1 MVEGK
6 EMLDEE
12 MDLESG
18 EESFEDLLNEYEQ
31 GGLELKRNDVVSGT
45 VVQVNPDSV
54 VIDVGYK
61 SEGVIPLR
69 EFANEKGEI
78 NVKVGDVYDVLFGGG
93 ESDSGMI
100 NLSKEKADRQKIW
113 NGLEEGAEVEGRIV
127 TRIKGGLSVDIG
139 VNAFLPGSQVDLRP
153 VRNLDKVIG
162 ETFRFKI
169 IKLNKRRGN
178 IVLSRRV
185 LLEKERE
192 SLRSGTLENLLED
205 QVVEGVVKNLT
216 DYGAF
221 IDLGGIDGLL
231 HITDMSWGRVKHPSD
246 ILAVGDK
253 INVKILK
260 FDREKER
267 VSLGLK
273 QIAPDPWLDVQSK
286 YPVETK
292 VTGKVVSLTDYGAF
306 IELEEGVEGLIHVSE
321 MSWTKRIKHPN
332 KILNI
337 GDDVESVVLALDTD
351 NRRISLGL
359 KQVEPNPWE
368 VIGEKFPIGTIIEGQ
383 VKNIT
388 DFGVFVGVDEGIDGL
403 VHISDLSWTK
413 RIKHPSEAFKKGDVV
428 KAVVLNIDRENERF
442 SLGLKQLSD
451 DPWESVPK
459 RYAPGTIIEGQVK
472 NITDFGVFVGVDEGI
487 DGLVHISDLSWTKR
501 IKHPSEAFKKG
512 DVVKAVV
519 LNIDRENERFSLG
532 LKQLSDDPW
541 ESVPKR
547 YAPGTIIKGA
557 VTSVTDFGVFVEL
570 EEGIEGLIHVSELS
584 KEKIDEAKDFA
595 KPGDILEAA
604 VLQVDTVE
612 RKIALSIKNIDAQK
626 EKAQVSEF
634 LGAQKSATSNLGDLL
649 QGVKGRNEN

>member
-1 MVEGK
+1 MVEEK

-12 MDLESG
+12 MDVESE
-18 EESFEDLLNEYEQ
+18 EESFEALLNEYEQ
-31 GGLELKRNDVVSGT
+31 GGLELKRNDVVEGT

-54 VIDVGYK
+54 VVDVGYK

-69 EFANEKGEI
+69 EFADENGEI
-78 NVKVGDVYDVLFGGG
+78 NVNVGDVYDVLFGGG

-113 NGLEEGAEVEGRIV
+113 NSLEEDAVVEGRIV
-127 TRIKGGLSVDIG
+127 NRIKGGLSVDIG

-162 ETFRFKI
+162 ETFEFKI

-192 SLRSGTLENLLED
+192 SLRSGTLETLAED
-205 QVVEGVVKNLT
+205 QIVEGIVKNLT

-246 ILAVGDK
+246 IISVGDK
-253 INVKILK
+253 INVKVLK

-273 QIAPDPWLDVQSK
+273 QTANDPWLDVQSK

-337 GDDVESVVLALDTD
+337 GDDVESVVLALDTE

-388 DFGVFVGVDEGIDGL
+388 DFGIFVGVDEGIDGL

-442 SLGLKQLSD
+442 SLGLKQLNS
-451 DPWESVPK
+451 DPWETVPA
-459 RYAPGTIIEGQVK
+459 RYA
-472 NITDFGVFVGVDEGI
+472 
-487 DGLVHISDLSWTKR
+487 S
-501 IKHPSEAFKKG
+501 
-512 DVVKAVV
+512 
-519 LNIDRENERFSLG
+519 
-532 LKQLSDDPW
+532 
-541 ESVPKR
+541 
-547 YAPGTIIKGA
+547 GTIIKGA
-557 VTSVTDFGVFVEL
+557 VTSVTDFGVFLEL

-584 KEKIDEAKDFA
+584 KEKIEDPKDFA
-595 KPGDILEAA
+595 KIGDVLEAA
-604 VLQVDTVE
+604 VLHVDTVD
-612 RKIALSIKNIDAQK
+612 RKIALSIKNIDVQK
-626 EKAQVSEF
+626 EKAQVNEF

-649 QGVKGRNEN
+649 QGVKGRDDDQDA